1 MTWLPILAQIFEVCV
16 IPLLGVLV
24 AYLVNYIKTKSTE
37 LTEKSKSETMDKYI
51 NMLAKTIEDC
61 VVATNQTYVSNLKK
75 ENLFDAEAQKEAFQ
89 KTYDAVMNVLTDDA
103 KEYLSEAYGDLNT
116 YITQKIEAE
125 VAFSK
130 IIPCK

>member
-16 IPLLGVLV
+16 VPLLGVLV

-37 LTEKSKSETMDKYI
+37 LTEKSKNETMDKYI

-61 VVATNQTYVSNLKK
+61 VVATNQTYVSSLKK
-75 ENLFDAEAQKEAFQ
+75 DNLFTAEAQKEAFQ

-130 IIPCK
+130 IIPCR

>member
-16 IPLLGVLV
+16 VPLFGVLV

-61 VVATNQTYVSNLKK
+61 VVATNQTYVSSLKK
-75 ENLFDAEAQKEAFQ
+75 DNLFTAEAQKEAFQ

-130 IIPCK
+130 IIPCR

>member
-16 IPLLGVLV
+16 VPLLGVLV

-61 VVATNQTYVSNLKK
+61 VVATNQTYVSSLKK
-75 ENLFDAEAQKEAFQ
+75 DNLFTAEAQKEAFQ

-130 IIPCK
+130 IIPCR

>member
-16 IPLLGVLV
+16 VPLLGVLV

-61 VVATNQTYVSNLKK
+61 VVATNQTYVSSLKK
-75 ENLFDAEAQKEAFQ
+75 ENLFTAEAQKEAFQ
-89 KTYDAVMNVLTDDA
+89 KTYDAVMSVLTDDA

-130 IIPCK
+130 IIPCR

>member
-37 LTEKSKSETMDKYI
+37 LTEKSKNETMDKYI

-61 VVATNQTYVSNLKK
+61 VVATNQTYVSSLKK
-75 ENLFDAEAQKEAFQ
+75 DNLFTAEAQKEAFQ

-103 KEYLSEAYGDLNT
+103 KEYLSEAYGD
-116 YITQKIEAE
+116 IVQ
-125 VAFSK
+125 
-130 IIPCK
+130 

>member
-37 LTEKSKSETMDKYI
+37 LTEKSKNETMDKYI

-61 VVATNQTYVSNLKK
+61 VVATNQTYVSSLKK
-75 ENLFDAEAQKEAFQ
+75 DNLFDAEAQKEAFQ

>member
-16 IPLLGVLV
+16 VPLLGVLV

-61 VVATNQTYVSNLKK
+61 VVATNQTYVSSLKK
-75 ENLFDAEAQKEAFQ
+75 DNLFTAEAQKEAFQ

>member
-24 AYLVNYIKTKSTE
+24 AYLVNYVKTKSTE
-37 LTEKSKSETMDKYI
+37 LTEKSKNETMDKYI

-75 ENLFDAEAQKEAFQ
+75 ENLFDAEAQKEAF
-89 KTYDAVMNVLTDDA
+89 
-103 KEYLSEAYGDLNT
+103 
-116 YITQKIEAE
+116 
-125 VAFSK
+125 
-130 IIPCK
+130 